1 MSSFSDRV
9 YESLY
14 ITEGFVPTI
23 YKDSKGI
30 PTIGV
35 GYALLI
41 NDGGKYELRKNIDY
55 SR

>member
-35 GYALLI
+35 GYALLEK
-41 NDGGKYELRKNIDY
+41 DKR
-55 SR
+55 

>member
-23 YKDSKGI
+23 YKDSEGI

-35 GYALLI
+35 GYALLVKGCLLYTS
-41 NDGGKYELRKNIDY
+41 DAADE
-55 SR
+55 

>member
-1 MSSFSDRV
+1 MSSFSDRI

-23 YKDSKGI
+23 YKDSEGI

-35 GYALLI
+35 GYPCA
-41 NDGGKYELRKNIDY
+41 DER
-55 SR
+55 